1 MQIGCMDLYS
11 KGGKVRRIY
20 FPEKLCGEM
29 LSWLDSRQIQTGF
42 IFTNR
47 RGNPITPRGISSQLK
62 VLAKNTGY
70 AGYRLPPLI
79 PAPFCQKL
87 SD

>member
-1 MQIGCMDLYS
+1 MDLYS

-47 RGNPITPRGISSQLK
+47 RGNPITPRGISTS
-62 VLAKNTGY
+62 
-70 AGYRLPPLI
+70 
-79 PAPFCQKL
+79 
-87 SD
+87 